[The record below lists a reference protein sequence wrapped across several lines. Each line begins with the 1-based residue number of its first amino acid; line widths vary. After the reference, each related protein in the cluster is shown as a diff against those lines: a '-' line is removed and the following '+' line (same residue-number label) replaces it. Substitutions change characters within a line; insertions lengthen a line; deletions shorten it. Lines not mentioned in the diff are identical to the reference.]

1 MATREALV
9 HQAEIATRLEGQACT
24 QVSVGVHHSLIL
36 DFGELQPAEGDQL
49 SGELILAIDCPWR
62 IDAPDVPVVGWED
75 ADEDIADL
83 ATVLIGAVVTEVE
96 IRRPGFD
103 LFLQFSNDH
112 RLRIFP
118 DCRAYYHDE
127 LASGALP
134 WQIGGRALT
143 ESLRES

>member
-1 MATREALV
+1 MAARQALV
-9 HQAEIATRLEGQACT
+9 HQAELAQRLSGQTCT
-24 QVSVGVHHSLIL
+24 QVSIGVNDSLIF
-36 DFGELQPAEGDQL
+36 DFVEIQAAEGGQL

-75 ADEDIADL
+75 AEEDIADL
-83 ATVLIGAVVTEVE
+83 TTVLIGAAVTEVE

-103 LFLQFSNDH
+103 LFLQFSNEH

-127 LASGALP
+127 LAAGALP
-134 WQIGGRALT
+134 WQLAGRALAAPT
-143 ESLRES
+143 SES